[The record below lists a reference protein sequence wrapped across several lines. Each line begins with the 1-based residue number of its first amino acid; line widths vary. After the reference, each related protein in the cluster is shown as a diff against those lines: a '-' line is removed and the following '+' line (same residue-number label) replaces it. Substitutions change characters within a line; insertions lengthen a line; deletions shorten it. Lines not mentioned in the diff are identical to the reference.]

1 MSGREVANQIDNQR
15 NNAASQFPS
24 QLPDAT
30 LSDQQLVSS
39 PKEGNKEDRC
49 GEGAGVQPAEEA
61 APDLVK

>member
-1 MSGREVANQIDNQR
+1 MSGIEVANQMDNQR

-30 LSDQQLVSS
+30 LSDPRLVSS
-39 PKEGNKEDRC
+39 PKEGNKENRC
-49 GEGAGVQPAEEA
+49 GEGAGVQLAGEA

>member
-61 APDLVK
+61 VPDLVK

>member
-1 MSGREVANQIDNQR
+1 MDNQR

-30 LSDQQLVSS
+30 LSDPRLVSS

-49 GEGAGVQPAEEA
+49 GEGAGVQLAGEA
-61 APDLVK
+61 APELV

>member
-1 MSGREVANQIDNQR
+1 MSGREVANQMDNQR

-30 LSDQQLVSS
+30 LSDPRLVSS